1 MITSMDH
8 FTIVTD
14 QLELTRRFYTDLL
27 ELRVGQRPDFPVP
40 GIWLYLKDEP
50 VLHVIE
56 VKEMPVPRRG
66 VLDHMAFSAND
77 LIRTLGSLQKHQVTF
92 RIIRTPGTLTW
103 QVFFYDPNGVEVEL
117 DFAPHE
123 APPGNWK
130 ALSSR

>member
-1 MITSMDH
+1 MLDGRDVPARSAKTYINTLNKTLHAHQEKGIDIRIASGGGRMITSMDH

-27 ELRVGQRPDFPVP
+27 GLRVGQRPDFPVP

-77 LIRTLGSLQKHQVTF
+77 LIRTLG
-92 RIIRTPGTLTW
+92 
-103 QVFFYDPNGVEVEL
+103 
-117 DFAPHE
+117 
-123 APPGNWK
+123 
-130 ALSSR
+130 AL